1 MTGPNE
7 RLESRRDQ
15 QQQQQQ
21 GRTVLAIYCYPG
33 LGCCCLQTEKER
45 GLDKSYLF
53 LQQASVAAATPRT
66 AGGAGTEAVA
76 SALEAAAVTTQS
88 GPGPPKMQRNL
99 WVKMKGH
106 VENQQNWILNILFIF
121 LYELLYRARGLL
133 ESKSRKKQTKKKL
146 IYNVSDKNYEYIV
159 KNTYCLFVNFTSSL
173 STLFKAQSRT
183 QMVMKQK

>member
-53 LQQASVAAATPRT
+53 LQQASVVAAATART

-88 GPGPPKMQRNL
+88 GPAPPKMQRNL

-106 VENQQNWILNILFIF
+106 VENQQNCL
-121 LYELLYRARGLL
+121 
-133 ESKSRKKQTKKKL
+133 
-146 IYNVSDKNYEYIV
+146 DPEY
-159 KNTYCLFVNFTSSL
+159 FVYFSL
-173 STLFKAQSRT
+173 
-183 QMVMKQK
+183 